1 MHKTYTDSEV
11 SALLQQH
18 GIVPTVQRVLITQTL
33 LNRDAHLTA
42 DDVFQA
48 VNEESPGVSKA
59 TIYNTV
65 GLLARKGVIREVIA
79 DPSKLFYDPN
89 TTPHHHFYD
98 ETSGELIDIDAED
111 VRVTGLPP
119 LPANAQFK
127 SVDIVVRV
135 KRIAKHTG

>member
-1 MHKTYTDSEV
+1 MDNNYSDSQV
-11 SALLQQH
+11 LALLQQH

-33 LNRDAHLTA
+33 LNRGAHLTA
-42 DDVFQA
+42 EDVFRA

-59 TIYNTV
+59 TIYNTL
-65 GLLARKGVIREVIA
+65 GLLARRGAIREVIA

-98 ETSGELIDIDAED
+98 ETSGELIDIDAKD

-119 LPANAQFK
+119 LPEDAELK

-135 KRIAKHTG
+135 KRVPKSTE